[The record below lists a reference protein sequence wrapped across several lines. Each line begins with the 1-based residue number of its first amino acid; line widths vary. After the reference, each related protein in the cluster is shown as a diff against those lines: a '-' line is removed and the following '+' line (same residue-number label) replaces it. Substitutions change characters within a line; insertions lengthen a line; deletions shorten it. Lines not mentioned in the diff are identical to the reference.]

1 LLAQEP
7 YKRHAH
13 HTIIVV
19 AKMHNANVP
28 IYLINLA
35 RDVERREWMQS
46 QLGKLGL
53 QAIWIEAVLGKALS
67 AEQRDAL
74 YDANANGRRYHLPL
88 TAGEIG
94 CYASHLKVWQALV
107 DSKQAMALVLED
119 DMLVHESLAEVLQ
132 LASTQLK
139 AECWDMIKLIG
150 RLREPKRTS
159 KLIANF
165 ELIRYQRVPSY
176 TGAYLI
182 SRTGAEKLLAT
193 RARFARPV
201 DVDLRFWWEND
212 LDIYGLLPYPCDQ
225 APISEQ
231 SSIGGKAEKAGW
243 AYRWR
248 RSKFN
253 VHLNAMALWSNCVAL
268 KKHWPVD

>member
-1 LLAQEP
+1 MP
-7 YKRHAH
+7 N
-13 HTIIVV
+13 INI
-19 AKMHNANVP
+19 P

-46 QLGKLGL
+46 QLAKLGL

-67 AEQRDAL
+67 APGRDAL
-74 YDANANGRRYHLPL
+74 FDAIANASRYHLPL

-94 CYASHLKVWQALV
+94 CYASHLKVWQALI
-107 DSKQAMALVLED
+107 DSAAPMALVLED
-119 DMLVHESLAEVLQ
+119 DMLVHESMPSVLQ
-132 LASTQLK
+132 TAQAQLANHR
-139 AECWDMIKLIG
+139 WDMIKLIG
-150 RLREPKRTS
+150 RLQEAKRAS
-159 KLIANF
+159 RSLGSF

-182 SRTGAEKLLAT
+182 SRAGAEKLLAT

-212 LDIYGLLPYPCDQ
+212 LDIFGLLPYPCDQ

-231 SSIGGKAEKAGW
+231 SSIGGKSEKAGW

-248 RSKFN
+248 RSKYN
-253 VHLNAMALWSNCVAL
+253 VHLNAMSLWSNWVRL
-268 KKHWPVD
+268 KKHWPMD